1 MEDYQ
6 YAVAYSTPRV
16 TKMSCVGGA
25 VCTATGTALEQTRDF
40 LHQTGVYVIL
50 GRYCESL
57 VSLKIQP
64 NLLGILCGTENQ
76 VPMWKS

>member
-1 MEDYQ
+1 
-6 YAVAYSTPRV
+6 
-16 TKMSCVGGA
+16 MSCVGGA
-25 VCTATGTALEQTRDF
+25 VCTATGTPPTATGTPLEQTRDF

-50 GRYCESL
+50 GRNCESL

-64 NLLGILCGTENQ
+64 NLLRILCGTENQ